1 MEISATTVKT
11 LRERTGAGMMECKKA
26 LITTAGDIEK
36 AIDLMRTSGI
46 AKAAIKANR
55 IAAEGVIAVS
65 HDHQSH
71 DHQSHDHQR
80 RAPGLA
86 AMVEVNCETDFVSRG
101 DDFQAFAEAVAA
113 CVLRHRPIDLA
124 ALLALPLADGGDR
137 VESARAG
144 LIAKIGENIAVRRF
158 AVMSA
163 PDDGRVGVYRHGTRI
178 GVLVALEGGDVA
190 TDLAKD
196 IAMHIAWSRPVCIS
210 DADVPQAL
218 MDREREI
225 FKAQAAETGKSPQ
238 VVEKI
243 VAGKIEKFLN
253 EVTLLGQPFVK
264 ATDKT
269 PVARI
274 LADAKAA
281 VRGFERFEVGEGI
294 QKKADTFAAEVMAQ
308 ARDE

>member
-1 MEISATTVKT
+1 MEISATTVKA

-55 IAAEGVIAVS
+55 IAAEGVIAVC

-71 DHQSHDHQR
+71 DQQR

-124 ALLALPLADGGDR
+124 ALLALPLADGGDP
-137 VESARAG
+137 VESARGG
-144 LIAKIGENIAVRRF
+144 LIVKIGENITVRRF
-158 AVMSA
+158 ALMSA
-163 PDDGRVGVYRHGTRI
+163 PEDGRVGVYRHGTRI
-178 GVLVALEGGDVA
+178 GVLVALQGGDVA

-210 DADVPQAL
+210 EADVPQAL

-225 FKAQAAETGKSPQ
+225 FKAQAAQTAKETGKPPQ

-264 ATDKT
+264 APDKT

-274 LADAKAA
+274 LADAKAT

-294 QKKADTFAAEVMAQ
+294 QKKADTFAAEVMAA
-308 ARDE
+308 ARGE

>member
-46 AKAAIKANR
+46 AKAATRAGR

-65 HDHQSH
+65 HDHQKASP
-71 DHQSHDHQR
+71 D
-80 RAPGLA
+80 LA

-124 ALLALPLADGGDR
+124 ALLALPLDPGGDS
-137 VESARAG
+137 VESARSG
-144 LIAKIGENIAVRRF
+144 LIAKLGENITVRRF

-163 PDDGRVGVYRHGTRI
+163 PEDGRVGVYRHGTRI
-178 GVLVALEGGDVA
+178 GVLVMLAGGS

-196 IAMHIAWSRPVCIS
+196 IAMHIAASRPVCIS
-210 DADVPQAL
+210 EADMPQAL
-218 MDREREI
+218 LDREREI
-225 FKAQAAETGKSPQ
+225 FKAQAVETGKPPQ
-238 VVEKI
+238 IVEKI
-243 VAGKIEKFLN
+243 VAGKIEKFL
-253 EVTLLGQPFVK
+253 EEATLLGQPFVK
-264 ATDKT
+264 AADKT
-269 PVARI
+269 SVAKL
-274 LADAKAA
+274 LADAKAR
-281 VRGFERFEVGEGI
+281 VTGFERFEVGEGI
-294 QKKADTFAAEVMAQ
+294 QKKADTFAAEVMAEV
-308 ARDE
+308 RGE

>member
-46 AKAAIKANR
+46 AKAATKANR
-55 IAAEGVIAVS
+55 IAAEGVIAVTPNRKS
-65 HDHQSH
+65 L
-71 DHQSHDHQR
+71 
-80 RAPGLA
+80 APGLA

-101 DDFQAFAEAVAA
+101 DEFQAFAEAVAA

-124 ALLALPLADGGDR
+124 ALLALPLDPGADS
-137 VESARAG
+137 VESARGG
-144 LIAKIGENIAVRRF
+144 LIAKIGENITVRRF
-158 AVMSA
+158 ALMSA
-163 PDDGRVGVYRHGTRI
+163 PKDGRVGVYRHGTRI

-196 IAMHIAWSRPVCIS
+196 IAMHIAWSRPVSIS
-210 DADVPQAL
+210 EADVPQAL

-225 FKAQAAETGKSPQ
+225 FKAQAAETGKSHQ

-274 LADAKAA
+274 LADAKAT

-294 QKKADTFAAEVMAQ
+294 QKKAMAE
-308 ARDE
+308 ARGE

>member
-46 AKAAIKANR
+46 AKAATKANR

-71 DHQSHDHQR
+71 DHQR
-80 RAPGLA
+80 RPPGLA

-124 ALLALPLADGGDR
+124 ALLALPLDPGGDR
-137 VESARAG
+137 VESARGG
-144 LIAKIGENIAVRRF
+144 LIAKIGENITVRRF

-163 PDDGRVGVYRHGTRI
+163 PEDGRVGVYRHGTRI
-178 GVLVALEGGDVA
+178 GVLVALAGAD
-190 TDLAKD
+190 TDRPGSRQGHRHA
-196 IAMHIAWSRPVCIS
+196 HRRSRPVCIS
-210 DADVPQAL
+210 EADMPQAL
-218 MDREREI
+218 MDRELEI
-225 FKAQAAETGKSPQ
+225 FKAQAVETGKPPQ
-238 VVEKI
+238 IVEKI
-243 VAGKIEKFLN
+243 VAGKVKDFLQ

-264 ATDKT
+264 AADKT
-269 PVARI
+269 PVAKL
-274 LADAKAA
+274 LADAKAR
-281 VRGFERFEVGEGI
+281 VTGFERFEVGEGI

-308 ARDE
+308 AREE

>member
-55 IAAEGVIAVS
+55 IAAEGVIAVC
-65 HDHQSH
+65 HDH
-71 DHQSHDHQR
+71 R
-80 RAPGLA
+80 KAAPGLA

-113 CVLRHRPIDLA
+113 CVLRHRPIDRA
-124 ALLALPLADGGDR
+124 ALLALPLGEGGDS
-137 VESARAG
+137 VESARGG
-144 LIAKIGENIAVRRF
+144 LIAKIGENITVRRF

-163 PDDGRVGVYRHGTRI
+163 PEDGRVGVYRHGTRI
-178 GVLVALEGGDVA
+178 GVLVALEGGEVA

-210 DADVPQAL
+210 EADMPQAL
-218 MDREREI
+218 MEREREI
-225 FKAQAAETGKSPQ
+225 FKAQAAETGKPPQ
-238 VVEKI
+238 IVEKI
-243 VAGKIEKFLN
+243 VAGKIEKFLD

-264 ATDKT
+264 AADKM
-269 PVARI
+269 PVAKL
-274 LADAKAA
+274 LADAKAR
-281 VRGFERFEVGEGI
+281 VTGFERFEVGEGI
-294 QKKADTFAAEVMAQ
+294 PKKADTFAAEVMAE
-308 ARDE
+308 ARGE

>member
-55 IAAEGVIAVS
+55 IAAEGVIALC
-65 HDHQSH
+65 
-71 DHQSHDHQR
+71 HDHQR
-80 RAPGLA
+80 GAPGLA

-101 DDFQAFAEAVAA
+101 EDFQAFAEAVAA
-113 CVLRHRPIDLA
+113 RVLRHRPIDLA
-124 ALLALPLADGGDR
+124 ALLALPLGEGGDS
-137 VESARAG
+137 VESARSG
-144 LIAKIGENIAVRRF
+144 LIAKIGENITVRRF

-163 PDDGRVGVYRHGTRI
+163 PEDGRVGVYRHGTRI

-210 DADVPQAL
+210 EADVPQAL
-218 MDREREI
+218 MHREREI
-225 FKAQAAETGKSPQ
+225 FKAQAVETGKPPQ
-238 VVEKI
+238 IVEKI
-243 VAGKIEKFLN
+243 VAGKIEKFLD

-264 ATDKT
+264 AADKT
-269 PVARI
+269 PVAKL
-274 LADAKAA
+274 LADAKAR
-281 VRGFERFEVGEGI
+281 VTGFERFEVGEGI
-294 QKKADTFAAEVMAQ
+294 PKKADTFAAEVMAE
-308 ARDE
+308 ARGE

>member
-46 AKAAIKANR
+46 AKAATRAGR

-65 HDHQSH
+65 HDHQKASP
-71 DHQSHDHQR
+71 D
-80 RAPGLA
+80 LA

-124 ALLALPLADGGDR
+124 ALLALPLDPGGES
-137 VESARAG
+137 VESARGG
-144 LIAKIGENIAVRRF
+144 LIAKLGENITVRRF

-163 PDDGRVGVYRHGTRI
+163 PEDGRVGVYRHGTRI
-178 GVLVALEGGDVA
+178 GVLVMLAGGS

-196 IAMHIAWSRPVCIS
+196 IAMHIAASRPVCVAET
-210 DADVPQAL
+210 DMPRAV

-225 FKAQAAETGKSPQ
+225 FKAQAAETGKPPQ
-238 VVEKI
+238 IVEKI
-243 VAGKIEKFLN
+243 VAGKIEKFLE

-264 ATDKT
+264 AEDKT
-269 PVARI
+269 SVAKL
-274 LADAKAA
+274 LADAKAR
-281 VRGFERFEVGEGI
+281 VTGFERFEVGEGI
-294 QKKADTFAAEVMAQ
+294 QKKADTFAAEVMAEV
-308 ARDE
+308 RGE

>member
-55 IAAEGVIAVS
+55 IAAEGVIAL
-65 HDHQSH
+65 
-71 DHQSHDHQR
+71 SHDHQR
-80 RAPGLA
+80 GAPGLA

-113 CVLRHRPIDLA
+113 RVLRHRPIDLA
-124 ALLALPLADGGDR
+124 ALLALPLDPGGDS
-137 VESARAG
+137 VESARGG
-144 LIAKIGENIAVRRF
+144 LIAKIGENITVRRF

-163 PDDGRVGVYRHGTRI
+163 PEDGRVGIYRHGTRI

-196 IAMHIAWSRPVCIS
+196 IAMHIAWSRPVGIS
-210 DADVPQAL
+210 EADVPQAL
-218 MDREREI
+218 MEREREI
-225 FKAQAAETGKSPQ
+225 FKAQAAQTAKETGKPPQ

-243 VAGKIEKFLN
+243 VAGKIEKLLN

-264 ATDKT
+264 APDKT
-269 PVARI
+269 SVARI
-274 LADAKAA
+274 LADAKAT

-294 QKKADTFAAEVMAQ
+294 QKRADTFAAEVMAA
-308 ARDE
+308 ARGE

>member
-1 MEISATTVKT
+1 MEISATTVKA

-26 LITTAGDIEK
+26 LVTTAGDIEK

-46 AKAAIKANR
+46 AKAALKANR

-65 HDHQSH
+65 PNRKSL
-71 DHQSHDHQR
+71 
-80 RAPGLA
+80 APGLA

-113 CVLRHRPIDLA
+113 CVLRHRPIDLG
-124 ALLALPLADGGDR
+124 ALLALPLDPGGDS
-137 VESARAG
+137 VESARG
-144 LIAKIGENIAVRRF
+144 ELITKLGENITVRRF
-158 AVMSA
+158 ALMSA
-163 PDDGRVGVYRHGTRI
+163 PKDGRVGVYRHGTRI

-210 DADVPQAL
+210 EADMPQAL
-218 MDREREI
+218 MDRECEI
-225 FKAQAAETGKSPQ
+225 FKAQAAETGKPPLI
-238 VVEKI
+238 VEKI
-243 VAGKIEKFLN
+243 VAGKVKEFLK

-269 PVARI
+269 PVGKL
-274 LADAKAA
+274 LADAKAR
-281 VRGFERFEVGEGI
+281 VTGFERFEVGEGI
-294 QKKADTFAAEVMAQ
+294 QKRADTFAAEVIAEV
-308 ARDE
+308 RGE

>member
-46 AKAAIKANR
+46 AKAATRAGR

-65 HDHQSH
+65 HDHQKASP
-71 DHQSHDHQR
+71 D
-80 RAPGLA
+80 LA

-101 DDFQAFAEAVAA
+101 DDFQAFAETVAA

-124 ALLALPLADGGDR
+124 ALLALPLDPGGES
-137 VESARAG
+137 VESARGG
-144 LIAKIGENIAVRRF
+144 LIAKLGENITVRRF

-163 PDDGRVGVYRHGTRI
+163 PEDGRVGIYRHGTRI
-178 GVLVALEGGDVA
+178 GVLVMLAGGS

-196 IAMHIAWSRPVCIS
+196 IAMHIAASRPVCIS
-210 DADVPQAL
+210 EADMPQAL
-218 MDREREI
+218 LDREREI
-225 FKAQAAETGKSPQ
+225 FKAQTAETGKPPQ
-238 VVEKI
+238 IVEKI
-243 VAGKIEKFLN
+243 VAGKIEKFLE

-264 ATDKT
+264 AADKT
-269 PVARI
+269 SVAKL
-274 LADAKAA
+274 LADAKAR
-281 VRGFERFEVGEGI
+281 VTGFERFEVGEGI
-294 QKKADTFAAEVMAQ
+294 QKKSDTFAAEVMAEV
-308 ARDE
+308 RGE

>member
-1 MEISATTVKT
+1 MEISAMTVKT

-46 AKAAIKANR
+46 AKAATKANR

-65 HDHQSH
+65 PNRKSL
-71 DHQSHDHQR
+71 
-80 RAPGLA
+80 APGLA

-101 DDFQAFAEAVAA
+101 DEFQAFAEAVAA

-124 ALLALPLADGGDR
+124 ALLALPLDPGGDS
-137 VESARAG
+137 VESARGG
-144 LIAKIGENIAVRRF
+144 LIAKIGENITVRRF

-163 PDDGRVGVYRHGTRI
+163 PKNGRVGVYRHGTRI

-196 IAMHIAWSRPVCIS
+196 IAMHIAWSRPACIS
-210 DADVPQAL
+210 EADMPQAL

-225 FKAQAAETGKSPQ
+225 FKAQAAETGKPPQ
-238 VVEKI
+238 IVEKI
-243 VAGKIEKFLN
+243 VAGKIKDFLK

-264 ATDKT
+264 AADKT
-269 PVARI
+269 PVAKL
-274 LADAKAA
+274 LADAKARVTA
-281 VRGFERFEVGEGI
+281 FERFEVGEGI
-294 QKKADTFAAEVMAQ
+294 QKKADTFAAEVMAEV
-308 ARDE
+308 RGE

>member
-55 IAAEGVIAVS
+55 IAAEGVIAVC
-65 HDHQSH
+65 HDH
-71 DHQSHDHQR
+71 R
-80 RAPGLA
+80 KAAPGLA
-86 AMVEVNCETDFVSRG
+86 AMAEVNCETDFVSRG

-124 ALLALPLADGGDR
+124 ALLALPLGEGGDS
-137 VESARAG
+137 VESARSG
-144 LIAKIGENIAVRRF
+144 LIAKIGENITVRRF

-163 PDDGRVGVYRHGTRI
+163 PEDGRVGVYRHGTRI

-210 DADVPQAL
+210 EADVPQAL

-225 FKAQAAETGKSPQ
+225 FKAQAVETGKPPQ
-238 VVEKI
+238 IVEKI
-243 VAGKIEKFLN
+243 VAGKIEKFLD

-264 ATDKT
+264 AADKT
-269 PVARI
+269 PVAKL
-274 LADAKAA
+274 LADAKAR
-281 VRGFERFEVGEGI
+281 VTGFERFEVGEGI
-294 QKKADTFAAEVMAQ
+294 PKKADTFAAEVVAE
-308 ARDE
+308 ARGE

>member
-46 AKAAIKANR
+46 AKAATRAGR

-65 HDHQSH
+65 HDHQKASP
-71 DHQSHDHQR
+71 D
-80 RAPGLA
+80 LA

-124 ALLALPLADGGDR
+124 ALLALPLDPGGDS
-137 VESARAG
+137 VESARGG
-144 LIAKIGENIAVRRF
+144 LIAKLGENITVRRF

-163 PDDGRVGVYRHGTRI
+163 PEDGRMGVYRHGTRI
-178 GVLVALEGGDVA
+178 GVLVMLAGGS

-196 IAMHIAWSRPVCIS
+196 IAMHIAASRPVCIS
-210 DADVPQAL
+210 EADMPQAL
-218 MDREREI
+218 LDREREI
-225 FKAQAAETGKSPQ
+225 FKAQAAETSKPPQ
-238 VVEKI
+238 IVEKI
-243 VAGKIEKFLN
+243 VAGKIEKFLE

-264 ATDKT
+264 AADKT
-269 PVARI
+269 SVAKL
-274 LADAKAA
+274 LADAKAR
-281 VRGFERFEVGEGI
+281 VTGFERFEVGEGI
-294 QKKADTFAAEVMAQ
+294 QKKADTFAAEVMAEV
-308 ARDE
+308 RGE

>member
-36 AIDLMRTSGI
+36 AIDLMRTAGI
-46 AKAAIKANR
+46 AKAAIRANR

-65 HDHQSH
+65 PNRKSL
-71 DHQSHDHQR
+71 
-80 RAPGLA
+80 APGLA

-124 ALLALPLADGGDR
+124 ALLALPLDPGGDS
-137 VESARAG
+137 VESARGG
-144 LIAKIGENIAVRRF
+144 LIARIGENITVRRF

-163 PDDGRVGVYRHGTRI
+163 PEDGRVGVYRHGTRI

-196 IAMHIAWSRPVCIS
+196 IGMHIAWSRPVSIS
-210 DADVPQAL
+210 EADMPQAL
-218 MDREREI
+218 MEREREI
-225 FKAQAAETGKSPQ
+225 FKAQAAETGKPPQ
-238 VVEKI
+238 IVERI
-243 VAGKIEKFLN
+243 VAGKIEKFLD

-264 ATDKT
+264 AADKT
-269 PVARI
+269 PVAKL
-274 LADAKAA
+274 LADAKAR
-281 VRGFERFEVGEGI
+281 VTGFERFEVGEGI
-294 QKKADTFAAEVMAQ
+294 PKKADTFAAEVMAQ
-308 ARDE
+308 ARGE

>member
-55 IAAEGVIAVS
+55 IAAEGVIALC
-65 HDHQSH
+65 HDHQKA
-71 DHQSHDHQR
+71 
-80 RAPGLA
+80 APGLA
-86 AMVEVNCETDFVSRG
+86 AMAEVNCETDFVSRG

-124 ALLALPLADGGDR
+124 ALLALPLGEGGDS
-137 VESARAG
+137 VESARSG
-144 LIAKIGENIAVRRF
+144 LIAKIGENITVRRF

-163 PDDGRVGVYRHGTRI
+163 PEDGRVGVYRHGTRI

-210 DADVPQAL
+210 EADVPQAL

-225 FKAQAAETGKSPQ
+225 FKAQAVETGKPPQ
-238 VVEKI
+238 IVEKI
-243 VAGKIEKFLN
+243 VAGKIEKFLD

-264 ATDKT
+264 AADKT
-269 PVARI
+269 PVAKL
-274 LADAKAA
+274 LADAKAR
-281 VRGFERFEVGEGI
+281 VTGFERFEVGEGI
-294 QKKADTFAAEVMAQ
+294 PKKADTFAAEVVAE
-308 ARDE
+308 ARGE

>member
-46 AKAAIKANR
+46 AKAATRAGR

-65 HDHQSH
+65 HDHQKASP
-71 DHQSHDHQR
+71 D
-80 RAPGLA
+80 LA

-124 ALLALPLADGGDR
+124 ALLALPLDPGGDS
-137 VESARAG
+137 VESARSG
-144 LIAKIGENIAVRRF
+144 LIAKLGENITVRRF

-163 PDDGRVGVYRHGTRI
+163 PEDGRVGVYRHGTRI
-178 GVLVALEGGDVA
+178 GVLVMLAGGS

-196 IAMHIAWSRPVCIS
+196 IAMHIAASRPVWIS
-210 DADVPQAL
+210 EADMPQAL
-218 MDREREI
+218 LDREREI
-225 FKAQAAETGKSPQ
+225 FKAQAVETGKPPQ
-238 VVEKI
+238 IVEKI
-243 VAGKIEKFLN
+243 VAGKIEKFL
-253 EVTLLGQPFVK
+253 EEATLLGQPFVK
-264 ATDKT
+264 AADKT
-269 PVARI
+269 SVAKL
-274 LADAKAA
+274 LADAKAR
-281 VRGFERFEVGEGI
+281 VTGFERFEVGEGI
-294 QKKADTFAAEVMAQ
+294 QKKADTFAAEVMAEV
-308 ARDE
+308 RGE

>member
-46 AKAAIKANR
+46 AKAAIRANR
-55 IAAEGVIAVS
+55 IAAEGVIAL
-65 HDHQSH
+65 
-71 DHQSHDHQR
+71 SHDHQR
-80 RAPGLA
+80 GAPGLA

-124 ALLALPLADGGDR
+124 AVLALPLDPGGDS
-137 VESARAG
+137 VESARGG
-144 LIAKIGENIAVRRF
+144 LIAKIGENVTVRRF

-163 PDDGRVGVYRHGTRI
+163 PEDGRLGVYRHGTRI
-178 GVLVALEGGDVA
+178 GVLVALAGANTDRA

-196 IAMHIAWSRPVCIS
+196 IAMHIAASRPVCVAES
-210 DADVPQAL
+210 DMPRAL
-218 MDREREI
+218 MEREREI
-225 FKAQAAETGKSPQ
+225 FKAQAAETAKKSGKPPR

-243 VAGKIEKFLN
+243 VAGKMEKFLN

-264 ATDKT
+264 DPDDQ
-269 PVARI
+269 PVGKV
-274 LADAKAA
+274 LADAKAV

-294 QKKADTFAAEVMAQ
+294 PKKADTFPAEVMAQ
-308 ARDE
+308 ARGE

>member
-46 AKAAIKANR
+46 AKAATRAGR
-55 IAAEGVIAVS
+55 ITAEGVIAVS
-65 HDHQSH
+65 HDHQKASP
-71 DHQSHDHQR
+71 D
-80 RAPGLA
+80 LA

-124 ALLALPLADGGDR
+124 TLLALPLDPGGGS
-137 VESARAG
+137 VESARSG
-144 LIAKIGENIAVRRF
+144 LIAKIGENITVRRF

-163 PDDGRVGVYRHGTRI
+163 PEDGRVGVYRHGTRI
-178 GVLVALEGGDVA
+178 GVLVMLAGGS

-196 IAMHIAWSRPVCIS
+196 IAMHIAASRPVCVS
-210 DADVPQAL
+210 ETDMPRAV

-225 FKAQAAETGKSPQ
+225 FKAQAAETGKPPQ
-238 VVEKI
+238 IVEKI
-243 VAGKIEKFLN
+243 VAGKIEKFLD

-264 ATDKT
+264 AADKT
-269 PVARI
+269 SVAKL
-274 LADAKAA
+274 LADAKAR
-281 VRGFERFEVGEGI
+281 VTGFERFEVGEGI
-294 QKKADTFAAEVMAQ
+294 QKKADTFVAEVMAEV
-308 ARDE
+308 RGE

>member
-1 MEISATTVKT
+1 
-11 LRERTGAGMMECKKA
+11 MMECKKA

-55 IAAEGVIAVS
+55 IAAEGVIAVC
-65 HDHQSH
+65 HDH
-71 DHQSHDHQR
+71 R
-80 RAPGLA
+80 KAAPGLA
-86 AMVEVNCETDFVSRG
+86 AMAEVNCETDFVSRG
-101 DDFQAFAEAVAA
+101 EDFQAFAEAVAA

-124 ALLALPLADGGDR
+124 ALLALPLGEGGDS
-137 VESARAG
+137 VESARSG

-163 PDDGRVGVYRHGTRI
+163 PEDGRVGVYRHGTRI

-196 IAMHIAWSRPVCIS
+196 IAMHIAASRPVCVS
-210 DADVPQAL
+210 ETDMPRAL
-218 MDREREI
+218 MEREREI
-225 FKAQAAETGKSPQ
+225 FKAQAAETAKKSGKPPR

-243 VAGKIEKFLN
+243 VAGKIEKFLK

-264 ATDKT
+264 DPDEQ
-269 PVARI
+269 PVGKV
-274 LADAKAA
+274 LADAKAT

-294 QKKADTFAAEVMAQ
+294 PKKADTFAAEVVAE
-308 ARDE
+308 ARGE

>member
-1 MEISATTVKT
+1 
-11 LRERTGAGMMECKKA
+11 
-26 LITTAGDIEK
+26 
-36 AIDLMRTSGI
+36 MRTSGI

-55 IAAEGVIAVS
+55 IAAEGVIAL
-65 HDHQSH
+65 
-71 DHQSHDHQR
+71 SHDHQR
-80 RAPGLA
+80 GAPGLA

-210 DADVPQAL
+210 EADMPQAL
-218 MDREREI
+218 MEREREI
-225 FKAQAAETGKSPQ
+225 FKAQAAETGKPPQ
-238 VVEKI
+238 IVERI
-243 VAGKIEKFLN
+243 VAGKVKDFLK
-253 EVTLLGQPFVK
+253 EATLLGQPFVK
-264 ATDKT
+264 AADKT
-269 PVARI
+269 PVAKL
-274 LADAKAA
+274 LADAKAR
-281 VRGFERFEVGEGI
+281 VTGFERFEVGEGI
-294 QKKADTFAAEVMAQ
+294 PKKADTFAAEVMAQ
-308 ARDE
+308 ARGE